1 MEAYLSGEK
10 SFVKPHFSQ
19 GVLTAESIDNLSS
32 LSSFSAEMLCRIRV
46 SPPSF
51 EM

>member
-19 GVLTAESIDNLSS
+19 GALTAESIDNLSS
-32 LSSFSAEMLCRIRV
+32 LSSFSVEMLCRITV

>member
-1 MEAYLSGEK
+1 VEAYLSGEK
-10 SFVKPHFSQ
+10 SFVKPHFRGGDSTADSISDLH
-19 GVLTAESIDNLSS
+19 VLTPIYAEL
-32 LSSFSAEMLCRIRV
+32 LCRITI